1 LPAWILPLDI
11 QYRIYRAHPCDGAQ
25 YSVARMST
33 VARTPIARLAP
44 SAPEALMM
52 DMVMACDPERAV
64 VYMPPLLRGDLFWLP
79 FASVRLIEDEALKID
94 VSSRAN
100 IM

>member
-1 LPAWILPLDI
+1 
-11 QYRIYRAHPCDGAQ
+11 
-25 YSVARMST
+25 
-33 VARTPIARLAP
+33 
-44 SAPEALMM
+44 MM

-64 VYMPPLLRGDLFWLP
+64 VYLPPLLRGDLFWLP